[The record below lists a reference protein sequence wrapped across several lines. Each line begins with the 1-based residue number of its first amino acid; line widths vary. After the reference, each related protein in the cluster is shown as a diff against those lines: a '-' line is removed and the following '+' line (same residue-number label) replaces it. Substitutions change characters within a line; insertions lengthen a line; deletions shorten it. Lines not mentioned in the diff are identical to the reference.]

1 MAVSKPICVGEASKR
16 KTAVR
21 GSARR
26 VICPPKLLNKMENH
40 IRLYPGILNKGLV
53 KMFMRLVTNPT
64 KTEF

>member
-1 MAVSKPICVGEASKR
+1 MAVRRPIWGGEASSK

-26 VICPPKLLNKMENH
+26 VICPPKLLNRMESH
-40 IRLYPGILNKGLV
+40 IRLYPGILNKGLL
-53 KMFMRLVTNPT
+53 KMFMRFVTNPT